1 MWATD
6 RGEWSTVSPADILD
20 DLAARGLIHDSTDP
34 VALRERLAG
43 GPIGVYA
50 GFDPTADS
58 LHVGNL
64 VPLLLLR
71 RFQQFGHRPVAVAG
85 GATGMIGDPGGR
97 ATERVLLDAATLDT
111 NLTAI
116 TEQLRRLL
124 DFSEGP
130 TSARLVDN
138 RDWTAPIGV
147 LEFLRDVGKHITV
160 NTMLAKDSVRSR
172 VESDAG
178 ISFTEFSYM
187 LLQAN
192 DFRHLHEHLQVEL
205 QVGGSDQ
212 WGNITAGI
220 DLIRRTSGAHVHGLT
235 VPLVTQ
241 ADGSKFGK
249 SVDGAVWLS
258 AERTTPYAFYQYF
271 VNTDD
276 RDVERFLLQLTLLP
290 VEQIAAIMG
299 EHSAA
304 PERRSAQQE
313 LARSVT
319 ALVHGQAEADRAAGA
334 SAGFTRTAVELTEGD
349 WAELAASLPVT
360 ELVSS
365 DIGRDIVDLLAASGI
380 VASKGEGRRLVS
392 QRGLSLNDVPITEGQ
407 QLCADD
413 LLAGGWSM
421 IRRGRKQRFLL
432 HLAR

>member
-1 MWATD
+1 M
-6 RGEWSTVSPADILD
+6 SHADIID
-20 DLAARGLIHDSTDP
+20 DLAARGLIHDSTDLDR
-34 VALRERLAG
+34 LRERLG
-43 GPIGVYA
+43 EGPIGVYA

-97 ATERVLLDAATLDT
+97 SAERNLLDADTLDR
-111 NLTAI
+111 NLIAI
-116 TEQLRRLL
+116 TEQLARLL
-124 DFSEGP
+124 DFTDGP
-130 TSARLVDN
+130 AQARLVDN
-138 RDWTAPIGV
+138 RVWTAPIGV
-147 LEFLRDVGKHITV
+147 LDFLRDVGKHITV
-160 NTMLAKDSVRSR
+160 NTMLAKDSVRNR
-172 VESDAG
+172 VESDSG

-192 DFRHLHEHLQVEL
+192 DFKHLFDTMAVEL

-220 DLIRRTSGAHVHGLT
+220 DLIRRTSGGHTFGLT

-276 RDVERFLLQLTLLP
+276 RDVERFLMQLTLLTVP
-290 VEQIAAIMG
+290 AIAGIMAQHF
-299 EHSAA
+299 EA
-304 PERRSAQQE
+304 PEKRFAQQE

-319 ALVHGQAEADRAAGA
+319 AVVHGDDEAKRAESASRGFTRSAAELDDAEWETLATSLPVSNLDPSDIGLEFPEILAKHQIVGSKGEARRLIAQKGVSLNDTPVSEGQALAEAD
-334 SAGFTRTAVELTEGD
+334 
-349 WAELAASLPVT
+349 
-360 ELVSS
+360 
-365 DIGRDIVDLLAASGI
+365 LLASGWAM
-380 VASKGEGRRLVS
+380 V
-392 QRGLSLNDVPITEGQ
+392 
-407 QLCADD
+407 
-413 LLAGGWSM
+413 
-421 IRRGRKQRFLL
+421 RRGKKQRYLL
-432 HLAR
+432 RFPR

>member
-360 ELVSS
+360 DLASS

>member
-130 TSARLVDN
+130 ASARLVDN

-290 VEQIAAIMG
+290 VEQIAAIME

>member
-1 MWATD
+1 M
-6 RGEWSTVSPADILD
+6 SPADIID
-20 DLAARGLIHDSTDP
+20 DLAARGLIHDSTDLDRLRDR
-34 VALRERLAG
+34 LRE

-71 RFQQFGHRPVAVAG
+71 RFQSFGHRPVAVAG

-97 ATERVLLDAATLDT
+97 STERSLLDAETLDI
-111 NLTAI
+111 NLAAI
-116 TEQLRRLL
+116 TGQLARLL
-124 DFSEGP
+124 DFTEGP
-130 TSARLVDN
+130 AQARLVDN

-160 NTMLAKDSVRSR
+160 NTMLAKDSVRNR

-192 DFRHLHEHLQVEL
+192 DFRHLFDTMDVEL

-220 DLIRRTSGAHVHGLT
+220 DLTRRTSGGHVHGLT

-271 VNTDD
+271 VNVDD
-276 RDVERFLLQLTLLP
+276 RDVERFLLQLTLVPLQ
-290 VEQIAAIMG
+290 QIAETMAKHA
-299 EHSAA
+299 EA
-304 PERRSAQQE
+304 PERRFAQQE

-319 ALVHGQAEADRAAGA
+319 ALVHGDQEAQRAVSA
-334 SAGFTRTAVELTEGD
+334 SQGFTRSVAELDDAE
-349 WAELAASLPVT
+349 WAELATSLPVT
-360 ELVSS
+360 ELDQSA
-365 DIGRDIVDLLAASGI
+365 IGRDLVDLLTGHG
-380 VASKGEGRRLVS
+380 VFASKGEGRRLIAQKGV
-392 QRGLSLNDVPITEGQ
+392 SLNDIAVLEGQ
-407 QLCADD
+407 M
-413 LLAGGWSM
+413 LLGSDFLSGGWAM
-421 IRRGRKQRFLL
+421 VRRGKKQRFLL
-432 HLAR
+432 RFRS

>member
-130 TSARLVDN
+130 ASARLVDN